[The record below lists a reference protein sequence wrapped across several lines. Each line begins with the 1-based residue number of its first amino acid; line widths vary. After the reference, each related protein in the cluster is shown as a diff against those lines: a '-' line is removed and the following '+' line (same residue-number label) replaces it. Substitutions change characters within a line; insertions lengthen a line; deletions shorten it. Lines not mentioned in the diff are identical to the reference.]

1 MAELYS
7 ESQFL
12 TRSYLNTPNQ
22 KNLKKIIVS
31 MGENKKQYDE
41 QFRMEAIRQLLTSG
55 KSAVELSEQLGVDAN
70 LLRQWKSRYIHEQ
83 VSNSKSGNN
92 EKLSIEEQNIHLK
105 IKVEHL
111 QNELHIIK
119 KAMAIMMKES

>member
-1 MAELYS
+1 
-7 ESQFL
+7 
-12 TRSYLNTPNQ
+12 
-22 KNLKKIIVS
+22 

-41 QFRMEAIRQLLTSG
+41 KFRMEAIKQLLTSG

-83 VSNSKSGNN
+83 VANSKSGNN

-111 QNELHIIK
+111 QNELYIIK